1 MSRLD
6 ASKWYAQSARDATA
20 ELGAKGRRLIAEH
33 LRQVL
38 RASR

>member
-6 ASKWYAQSARDATA
+6 PTKWYAQSARDATA
-20 ELGAKGRRLIAEH
+20 ELGAQGRRLIADH

-38 RASR
+38 RKR